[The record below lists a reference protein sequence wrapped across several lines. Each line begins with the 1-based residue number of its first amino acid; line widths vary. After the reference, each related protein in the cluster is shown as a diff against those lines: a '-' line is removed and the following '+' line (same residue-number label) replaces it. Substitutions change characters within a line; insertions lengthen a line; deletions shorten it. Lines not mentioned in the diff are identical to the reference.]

1 MNIIEDATVTK
12 ILSSIEN
19 YKVKVSG
26 TYICIWRMPVECKCQ
41 ESLIR
46 GFMTFTKFDPLKEV
60 KVGQVIKLNLQGLK
74 KYRALRVET
83 DKNGNKLYKLSK
95 RYIDLIDGK
104 ASNNPLWGI

>member
-12 ILSSIEN
+12 ILPFIEN
-19 YKVKVSG
+19 HKVKVGG
-26 TYICIWRMPVECKCQ
+26 THICMWKMPVECKCQ

-46 GFMTFTKFDPLKEV
+46 GFMTFTKFDSLKEV
-60 KVGQVIKLNLQGLK
+60 KVGQVVKLNLHGLK

-95 RYIDLIDGK
+95 RYIDLIEGK
-104 ASNNPLWGI
+104 ASNKPLWT